1 MRDDNSAASQARRRY
16 LLIALVFFGTVL
28 SYVDRQVLALLKPTL
43 EATFHW
49 SDEDFAHL
57 GSAFSL
63 AMATSVLFS
72 GWLVDRFGVRIAYG
86 WAVAIWSLAGMAHAA
101 AATVTQFVLARVTLA
116 LGESVSG
123 PATVKAT
130 AQYLPLRERSFGLG
144 IITTAPSIGAIMTPL
159 VIPPVAVLFG
169 WQSAFLLTGGLGV
182 IWVFLWVVG
191 TRHLR
196 APRAVSVAPAKAG
209 VDWAALFSD
218 RRTWAITGSKAM
230 ADMVWW
236 FLLFWIPDL
245 FSKVFGLSQAQIG
258 GPVALTYAMAALGA
272 LASGGLFPM
281 FLRKGLSFNAARK
294 LSMLCFAVLIL
305 PLPLALFMG
314 SPWAAAA
321 IIGVALF
328 AHNGFVTNIF
338 GVTADIIPLQ
348 RVGTVT
354 ALSSVAGNLS
364 GMGMI
369 EFAGW
374 SLTNGHGYW
383 PMFAVASVAY
393 LAATLFLHL
402 VVPSIVPVHDMPGS
416 AG

>member
-1 MRDDNSAASQARRRY
+1 M
-16 LLIALVFFGTVL
+16 LIALVFFGTVL

-43 EATFHW
+43 ESTFHW
-49 SDEDFAHL
+49 TDEDFAHL

-63 AMATSVLFS
+63 AMASSVLFS

-101 AATVTQFVLARVTLA
+101 AATVTQFVVARMTLA

-144 IITTAPSIGAIMTPL
+144 VIATAPSIGAILTPL
-159 VIPPVAVLFG
+159 VIPVVAVNFG
-169 WQSAFLLTGGLGV
+169 WKAAFLLTGGLGV
-182 IWVFLWVVG
+182 IWVGLWLFG

-196 APRAVSVAPAKAG
+196 SAGSVASGQAKAG
-209 VDWAALFSD
+209 VNWKALFSD
-218 RRTWAITGSKAM
+218 RRTWAITGSKAL

-236 FLLFWIPDL
+236 FLLFWIPDV
-245 FSKVFGLSQAQIG
+245 FSKVFGLTQAEIG

-272 LASGGLFPM
+272 LASGGLFPAL
-281 FLRKGLSFNAARK
+281 LRRGLTVNVARK
-294 LSMLCFAVLIL
+294 SSMLLFSLLIL
-305 PLPLALFMG
+305 PLPLALYM
-314 SPWAAAA
+314 SNPWAAAA

-338 GVTADIIPLQ
+338 GLTADIVPLQ

-364 GMGMI
+364 GMAMI

-374 SLTNGHGYW
+374 SLSNGHGYW

-393 LAATLFLHL
+393 LAATLLLHL
-402 VVPSIVPVHDMPGS
+402 VVPRIELVHG
-416 AG
+416 

>member
-1 MRDDNSAASQARRRY
+1 MGEYADAAAQARRRY
-16 LLIALVFFGTVL
+16 VLIALVFFGTVL

-63 AMATSVLFS
+63 AMASSVLFS

-86 WAVAIWSLAGMAHAA
+86 WAVAVWSLAGMAHTA
-101 AATVTQFVLARVTLA
+101 AATVTQFVMARVTLA

-144 IITTAPSIGAIMTPL
+144 VIATAPSIGAILTPL
-159 VIPPVAVLFG
+159 VIPVVAVTFG
-169 WQSAFLLTGGLGV
+169 WKSAFLLTGGLGV
-182 IWVFLWVVG
+182 IWVAFWLLG
-191 TRHLR
+191 TRHLHST
-196 APRAVSVAPAKAG
+196 AAATSGDAKAG
-209 VDWAALFSD
+209 VDWEALFTD
-218 RRTWAITGSKAM
+218 RRTWAITGSKAL

-245 FSKVFGLSQAQIG
+245 FSKVFGLTQTEIG

-272 LASGGLFPM
+272 LASGGLFPAL
-281 FLRKGLSFNAARK
+281 LRRGLSVNAARK
-294 LSMLCFAVLIL
+294 SSMLLFSVLIL
-305 PLPLALFMG
+305 ALPLALHVG
-314 SPWAAAA
+314 SAWTAAA

-338 GVTADIIPLQ
+338 GLTADIVPLQ

-364 GMGMI
+364 GMAMI

-393 LAATLFLHL
+393 LAATLLLHL
-402 VVPSIVPVHDMPGS
+402 VVPRIELVH
-416 AG
+416 A